1 MKKICVICHHLYQ
14 SLQRLPALNPNQTSY
29 RETYWSLRL
38 ALLHFCTL
46 VLCESISYSPL
57 HLVDLSRPIWKL
69 HIIHLINRSTFHLF
83 IIKGHEYHWVK
94 ELSVV
99 LKWASQTKELSG
111 IKTVL
116 IYCSLAV
123 FIFISGAWGAW
134 WVAFLCSW
142 WSAPTMAPLATSF
155 PILPPI
161 FARLVDEQV
170 FENTRPKP
178 AYGRQ
183 GLDWIVRPGY
193 SFVVFSTNRGI

>member
-1 MKKICVICHHLYQ
+1 MNHILPIWPLRPSKSDISSVTVSYHIMSGNTSGVAVANKVYVFLLVNEEICINCHHLYQ

-38 ALLHFCTL
+38 LHSLPL
-46 VLCESISYSPL
+46 VICEIISYSPL
-57 HLVDLSRPIWKL
+57 HLADLWRPILKL
-69 HIIHLINRSTFHLF
+69 HIIHLF

-142 WSAPTMAPLATSF
+142 
-155 PILPPI
+155 
-161 FARLVDEQV
+161 
-170 FENTRPKP
+170 
-178 AYGRQ
+178 
-183 GLDWIVRPGY
+183 
-193 SFVVFSTNRGI
+193 